1 MKPITPQEAASRLPE
16 KASIPDEIIQA
27 INDLI
32 LEKFDGTNSF
42 DITWDEIKKKL
53 PSPFPIDNELN
64 FKPYYIKSG
73 WDVKWI
79 KESNAWEDGYDR
91 YEFKPKKS

>member
-1 MKPITPQEAASRLPE
+1 MKIIISNF
-16 KASIPDEIIQA
+16 EII
-27 INDLI
+27 NDII

-42 DITWDEIKKKL
+42 DITWYDIREKYAERDL
-53 PSPFPIDNELN
+53 VFPFGRDLN
-64 FKPYYIKSG
+64 FKPFYIKSG

-91 YEFKPKKS
+91 YEFKEKI

>member
-16 KASIPDEIIQA
+16 KSSIPDELIQA

-42 DITWDEIKKKL
+42 DITWEEIKKRTMML
-53 PSPFPIDNELN
+53 PYNDDYD

-79 KESNAWEDGYDR
+79 KESNYAEIGYDR